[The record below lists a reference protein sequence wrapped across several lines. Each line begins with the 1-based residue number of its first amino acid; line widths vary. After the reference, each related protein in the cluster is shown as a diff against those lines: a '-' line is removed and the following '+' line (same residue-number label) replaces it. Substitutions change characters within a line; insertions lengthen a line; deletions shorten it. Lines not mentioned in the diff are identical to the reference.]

1 MASYYSTYAVDNEI
15 HPLVCKLLVRVCN
28 FSLTLSAIFRA
39 QSSEQI
45 SRLYQDLGC
54 EHHLV
59 QEQPYDPPVV
69 PALTPV
75 GFAHWMTTH
84 ILAYPEAEAKRL
96 EKVVLDLP
104 IDADGVSLDGK
115 PERLPKQIS
124 RYLLPQKED
133 RKSRRR
139 IEDAITDFF
148 NDLGMSRRQ
157 RSTITSSSPP
167 RRSPSTQ
174 SRTRPVDVH
183 QVKTAPIPINTR
195 PSERDRK
202 PFTSTSSVSESS
214 GNEAEPVK
222 IERERQPYTAQP
234 GSGKI
239 YTESNSY
246 NSPSRLSRTN
256 STSESKER
264 GVRVEQRRPRTQST
278 ASQNYAPLPRGSRH
292 PTSPMLRG
300 YSSSTPDDI
309 NGLPSVPPLS
319 TGSSS
324 FTSQP
329 QHFAPSSFGSNGSMH
344 PPPPIDRDRR
354 ATTEERRSRRAT
366 ADEARLTAE
375 FNSPRDAE
383 RWDRIMESRSDDK
396 EARTPVIVDHRSA
409 SNAED
414 WYKDQG
420 KKSGQSRH

>member
-1 MASYYSTYAVDNEI
+1 
-15 HPLVCKLLVRVCN
+15 
-28 FSLTLSAIFRA
+28 
-39 QSSEQI
+39 
-45 SRLYQDLGC
+45 
-54 EHHLV
+54 
-59 QEQPYDPPVV
+59 V

-84 ILAYPEAEAKRL
+84 ILAYPDAEAKRL
-96 EKVVLDLP
+96 EKVVLALP
-104 IDADGVSLDGK
+104 IDADGVMLDGK

-148 NDLGMSRRQ
+148 NDLGTSRRQ
-157 RSTITSSSPP
+157 RSTITSASPP

-174 SRTRPVDVH
+174 SRSRPVDIH
-183 QVKTAPIPINTR
+183 QIKTAPIPINSK
-195 PSERDRK
+195 PPERDRK

-214 GNEAEPVK
+214 GNEGEPVK

-256 STSESKER
+256 STSESRER
-264 GVRVEQRRPRTQST
+264 GVRGEQLRPRTQST
-278 ASQNYAPLPRGSRH
+278 ASQNYGPRRVSRH

-309 NGLPSVPPLS
+309 NGIPSMPPLS
-319 TGSSS
+319 TGPSS

-329 QHFAPSSFGSNGSMH
+329 QHFAPSSFGSNSSM
-344 PPPPIDRDRR
+344 PPPPHVDRDRR
-354 ATTEERRSRRAT
+354 TTTEERRSRRAT

-383 RWDRIMESRSDDK
+383 RWDRIMESRSDGKD
-396 EARTPVIVDHRSA
+396 ARTPLVVDPRSA

-414 WYKDQG
+414 WYKEQG